1 MDARGDRSRDD
12 ASEAS
17 GSGSLRSRFNKP
29 SKDSLPVAA
38 ARKVEKTVSKL
49 RPKVPIIAGDDS
61 TVAEVAK
68 LMASKRADA
77 ALLVNEDGA
86 LSGIITD
93 NDITRRVVSQF
104 VDPTGKC
111 VKDVMTAK
119 PKCVATSDPAL
130 DALEMMVDN
139 KFRHLPVLDENGKI
153 VGLLDIAKCL
163 YEAINILEKIQDN
176 GKSDEDA
183 ENKLS
188 MMHTAVQAVT
198 ATGGVANQA
207 QLKLMQE
214 LMKHMFG
221 ESVPTLRKIIG
232 SNEFPSIMQTKNV
245 RDAAILM
252 TKHRKGLLV
261 LDEDEELVGILTP
274 KDILLRVLVANKS
287 PDLTAVASVM
297 TPNPDFVSPELTLL
311 DALREMHDHKY
322 LHLPV
327 CENDGRVVG
336 LVDVMELMG
345 HTAGGEGGGKGWR
358 DFFSGAFDAKADDDN
373 SDKASSRSASSH
385 PGSLPVVTKKPIT
398 TKYSKIASYETS
410 SDFFPIDP
418 KQMESKPSYDMHS
431 NFDSDMFPVN
441 FDFKVTDQEG
451 HIHKFKSSSESFDAL
466 KSAVALKLK
475 IASGDSLLL
484 KFIDEEN
491 DEILMDSDS
500 SLRHAVD
507 NCRSHGGSA
516 LKVVVTKV
524 PPAKVATDPA
534 HPSPSIAASPSAIS
548 TITQNKV
555 VLAGVGAFVV
565 AAVATVAFILV
576 RRKN

>member
-1 MDARGDRSRDD
+1 M
-12 ASEAS
+12 
-17 GSGSLRSRFNKP
+17 
-29 SKDSLPVAA
+29 
-38 ARKVEKTVSKL
+38 KL
-49 RPKVPIIAGDDS
+49 RPKVPIIAGDDL

-68 LMASKRADA
+68 LMAAKRADA
-77 ALLVNEDGA
+77 ALLVNEDGV

-104 VDPTGKC
+104 IDPTHKS

-119 PKCVATSDPAL
+119 PKCVGTNDPAL

-163 YEAINILEKIQDN
+163 YEAITILEKLQDN
-176 GKSDEDA
+176 GQAGGDA
-183 ENKLS
+183 ESKLTIMS
-188 MMHTAVQAVT
+188 TAVQVVA

-221 ESVPTLRKIIG
+221 DSVPTLRKIIG
-232 SNEFPSIMQTKNV
+232 SNEFPNIMHTKNV

-311 DALREMHDHKY
+311 DALKEMHDHKY

-327 CENDGRVVG
+327 CESDGRVVG

-373 SDKASSRSASSH
+373 SDATSSRSASSH
-385 PGSLPVVTKKPIT
+385 PGSLPTVTKKPIT

-418 KQMESKPSYDMHS
+418 KLIESKPSFDMHS

-466 KSAVALKLK
+466 KMAVALKLK
-475 IASGDSLLL
+475 MTTGGDALLL

-491 DEILMDSDS
+491 DEILLDSDS

-507 NCRSHGGSA
+507 SCRSHGGSA
-516 LKVVVTKV
+516 LKMVVSQV
-524 PPAKVATDPA
+524 PPSKAVSDPVQPSPNNVATDPA
-534 HPSPSIAASPSAIS
+534 VVAAANR
-548 TITQNKV
+548 NKV
-555 VLAGVGAFVV
+555 VIAGVGAFVV

-576 RRKN
+576 RRRN